1 VAQLSAADRA
11 KLPDTAFAY
20 VDSKGKRRLPIHD
33 ASHVR
38 NALARFGQ
46 VAFESEAARQRAR
59 KRLLAAAKRH
69 GIVPL
74 GFIDAQLRTDRTHA
88 AAGRVVLEVAQIR
101 TPDELEHQLQRA
113 LGDPTLT
120 VLTWSSDRNSWLD
133 GSEVAVELPTGSPS
147 RSVTILESRG
157 EQATALLHDPAVL
170 ADPDL
175 SEAVLAAVRFVV
187 ERHRLETDPS
197 ARRIDPSRLPSGFV
211 TFLFTDMEGS
221 TELLTQLTDR
231 YAAVLERVRKTVRQE
246 VRRHGGH
253 HVDVIGDETYSVFES
268 ASAAVDAAVEI
279 QRRLGAGRW
288 PDGLPVR
295 VRVGLHS
302 GDVTVSESGYV
313 GLTVHAAARVMTAGH
328 GGQILTTAAT
338 REAATDPV
346 RLRSLGTF
354 RLKGISGSVELL
366 QVVADGLLTDF
377 PPLRVPAAG

>member
-1 VAQLSAADRA
+1 
-11 KLPDTAFAY
+11 
-20 VDSKGKRRLPIHD
+20 
-33 ASHVR
+33 
-38 NALARFGQ
+38 
-46 VAFESEAARQRAR
+46 
-59 KRLLAAAKRH
+59 
-69 GIVPL
+69 
-74 GFIDAQLRTDRTHA
+74 
-88 AAGRVVLEVAQIR
+88 
-101 TPDELEHQLQRA
+101 
-113 LGDPTLT
+113 
-120 VLTWSSDRNSWLD
+120 
-133 GSEVAVELPTGSPS
+133 
-147 RSVTILESRG
+147 
-157 EQATALLHDPAVL
+157 
-170 ADPDL
+170 
-175 SEAVLAAVRFVV
+175 
-187 ERHRLETDPS
+187 
-197 ARRIDPSRLPSGFV
+197 V